1 MKDVDTKQD
10 KSNKYP
16 QTTITFFIC
25 STSWLVIYTHKS
37 RGHNHRVNWYWS

>member
-16 QTTITFFIC
+16 QATIKFFIC
-25 STSWLVIYTHKS
+25 SFFMTRYLHT
-37 RGHNHRVNWYWS
+37 

>member
-16 QTTITFFIC
+16 QATITFFIC
-25 STSWLVIYTHKS
+25 FCYDSLFTHI
-37 RGHNHRVNWYWS
+37 